1 MSYYALIS
9 SLPMLTLEG
18 NSGFTPERFHSY
30 CEVYV
35 SGDKLK
41 ILDDLG
47 LDPSLEQFS
56 ADSLPGRYAAWECA
70 LRNAIVRKRSRKLNV
85 DAAEYLNEDP
95 RTEAE
100 SDVERTASAAW
111 MISNPL
117 ERERLLDRARWE
129 KIEELEAG
137 QLFSFEQ
144 LCAYKL
150 KLLLQLKW
158 LGRVPEQAA
167 QNLELSTQ
175 AVERSLELQTKQE
188 N

>member
-9 SLPMLTLEG
+9 SLPMLLLEG
-18 NSGFTPERFHSY
+18 NAGFTPERFLSY
-30 CEVYV
+30 CDAYV

-41 ILDDLG
+41 ILEDLG
-47 LDPSLEQFS
+47 LDPSLERFKPN
-56 ADSLPGRYAAWECA
+56 SLPGRYAIWECA
-70 LRNAIVRKRSRKLNV
+70 LRNAIVRKRSHKLNV
-85 DAAEYLNEDP
+85 DAAKYLNEDAW
-95 RTEAE
+95 TEA
-100 SDVERTASAAW
+100 DVERIVAAAW
-111 MISNPL
+111 MVSSPL
-117 ERERLLDRARWE
+117 EREKILDQARWE

-158 LGRVPEQAA
+158 VGRSPEQAA
-167 QNLELSTQ
+167 QNLDLATSM
-175 AVERSLELQTKQE
+175 VERSIELQTKQE